1 MYVILVLIIGLNL
14 NQMISRI
21 VAYQSGKST
30 GIVTESKLGD
40 MYLS

>member
-21 VAYQSGKST
+21 VAYQSGKLT
-30 GIVTESKLGD
+30 GTATELKLGD